1 MSAPMS
7 TTQPG
12 GRAFSLSSRTSS
24 LLRLAWSF
32 LRRDALIDLSY
43 RTAWA
48 FRLAGLF
55 FSCWSLFFLG
65 RAFGATSPFMAR
77 FGGDYFGFAL
87 LGVAF
92 TMMTGTAL
100 SGTARRTREAQLLGT
115 LEPLFASPAPP
126 FGIILMFS
134 LYPMLVSCLQ
144 ALAFLGAGT
153 AFFGARFALDRLPA
167 ALLAVALAV
176 AVHLALGV
184 ISASLVLVIRRGD
197 PVSWV
202 LSSLTYLFSG
212 VVYPV
217 EVLPD
222 FLRPLSL
229 FLPATHALELIRC
242 ALLDAPGTPLPMRPI
257 LALAAFCA
265 VLWPLA
271 VLCLRSAVR
280 HARREGT
287 LPMP

>member
-1 MSAPMS
+1 MSA
-7 TTQPG
+7 
-12 GRAFSLSSRTSS
+12 FV
-24 LLRLAWSF
+24 RLAWAF

-65 RAFGATSPFMAR
+65 RAFGASSPFLTR
-77 FGGDYFGFAL
+77 FGGDYFGFAV

-92 TMMTGTAL
+92 TMMTGPAL
-100 SGTARRTREAQLLGT
+100 SETARRVREAQLLGT

-126 FGIILMFS
+126 FGIVLMFA
-134 LYPMLVSCLQ
+134 LYPMMLACLQ
-144 ALAFLGAGT
+144 ALAFAGVGT
-153 AFFGARFALDRLPA
+153 AFFGARFEMSGLPA
-167 ALLAVALAV
+167 ALLAIFLAV
-176 AVHLALGV
+176 AAHLALGI
-184 ISASLVLVIRRGD
+184 ISAALVLVIRRGD

-202 LSSLTYLFSG
+202 LNSLTYLFSG

-217 EVLPD
+217 DVLPEVL
-222 FLRPLSL
+222 RPVSML
-229 FLPATHALELIRC
+229 LPATHALEIIRRG
-242 ALLDAPGTPLPMRPI
+242 LLDAPGSPLPLRPL

-271 VLCLRSAVR
+271 ALCLSASVR
-280 HARREGT
+280 WARREGT